1 MKTDKTRITAVRIRK
16 LRTEIIGISQYKFA
30 DAIGVKKATVAFWEC
45 GHCSPIKFN
54 LEMIAEVFGCSVEW
68 LTGRENDEQR
78 RND

>member
-1 MKTDKTRITAVRIRK
+1 MRTDKTKITAVRIRK

-30 DAIGVKKATVAFWEC
+30 DAIGVTKATVAFWEC
-45 GHCSPIKFN
+45 GHCTPIRFN

-68 LTGRENDEQR
+68 LKGEDNEQR

>member
-1 MKTDKTRITAVRIRK
+1 MRTDKTKITAVRIRK

-30 DAIGVKKATVAFWEC
+30 DAIGVTKATVAFWEC

-68 LTGRENDEQR
+68 LKGEDNEQR

>member
-1 MKTDKTRITAVRIRK
+1 MRTDKTRITAVRIRK

-30 DAIGVKKATVAFWEC
+30 DAIGVTKATVAFWEC

-68 LTGRENDEQR
+68 LKGEDDEQR